1 MKGRIL
7 GIDYGRSRIGM
18 ATTDPLQIIVSPMQT
33 VDKKDFREFLNNYI
47 ISEHVVKLVFGRPT
61 HADGKL
67 TSLNDDINREVR
79 YFSEKFPEIL
89 IDFQDENFTSQEA
102 LQIAIKGGI
111 KKKKRRDKK
120 TIDKISAVL
129 ILQRYLGHI

>member
-7 GIDYGRSRIGM
+7 GIDYGRKRIGL
-18 ATTDPLQIIVSPMQT
+18 ATTDPLQIIVNPLDTIDNQL
-33 VDKKDFREFLNNYI
+33 FREFIEDYV
-47 ISEHVVKLVFGRPT
+47 SRETVVKIVFGRPT
-61 HADGKL
+61 HVDG
-67 TSLNDDINREVR
+67 TPTHLNKDIHSEVQ
-79 YFSEKFPEIL
+79 YINEKFPHVT
-89 IDFQDENFTSQEA
+89 IDFQDENFTSQDA
-102 LQIAIKGGI
+102 LAIAIQGGI